1 MYKRIAL
8 ALIAALFVLAAFT
21 LTPFAGQTGLF
32 SLFFASPSYSI
43 GSLSVYQSD
52 SNAIGSGTAVC
63 TGVDI
68 SSISASCDG
77 NLTKKGIYRFELAI
91 SNPNTQNGFPDQLMF
106 LNSYAMGDVLGSD
119 ANLLYCG
126 CLDDGTYKPGVPSFV
141 GDDVNCNMISA
152 SQCNVEKNGGSETF
166 YFVIGIGSNAAS
178 GTGSFFIK
186 DEDKSVDDLSAETSF
201 SFCNIACDSNASCN
215 DSNALTAD
223 SCSNPGSCSSAC
235 VNVPCTVACG
245 SDAACNDFN
254 SLTVDSCSS
263 PGTCSSA
270 CVNTPCTVACD
281 SNASCNDSNS
291 STTDSCSNV
300 GTCFSACVNTPIA
313 CTIACSSNASC
324 ADSNSLTIDTCS
336 SPGTCSAACSHSAC
350 TPACYSNNDCNDSS
364 ALTTDIC
371 NNAGTCDANCSNSVC
386 VPACDLDSDCDDT
399 DPDTKDTCIHP
410 GACGAHCLNEY
421 CAPECSSDEDCGD
434 SDPLTIDT
442 CSNAGECYATCSN
455 VQCQIACSSD
465 SDCDDSK
472 LVTKDSCSS
481 PGTCLAKCSYAEQK
495 EFVFEFVSDFNA
507 VGRGNLVDLNVL
519 VKDLN
524 GNPVEGASIYFTDS
538 AGKRID
544 LNSVGAGYYF
554 AVYEVP
560 ADFVLGKQTLSFLA
574 SKGGLVGVEELVL
587 KIAKGNVNAL
597 LLEPGE
603 PKAFVGEKIEIKFAL
618 VYGNGDL
625 VEAGNATASMNGVSI
640 PLSADS
646 NGVFTGYYLFSE
658 ADLAGAVLTVVSS
671 DALGNEGSTSIGFSV
686 QQPLPLFTLL
696 VGVLIIIAVLIAA
709 YGLKRTHRLSG
720 LLRRAGKL
728 EAEAKATK
736 LQHSIEK
743 EKGAREK
750 LAKKIVAQE
759 KELAKARAEV
769 DFERKKQALAVSK
782 LPMESKYA
790 AHKAAFG
797 LAAKLG
803 KLFSR
808 APKKSAEQ
816 LKAEKRIQEIDAETG
831 AMKEKIRNLEAEY
844 CKQTIKEDFFRKTLF
859 EYREKAHLLE
869 LEKKKIG

>member
-1 MYKRIAL
+1 M
-8 ALIAALFVLAAFT
+8 
-21 LTPFAGQTGLF
+21 
-32 SLFFASPSYSI
+32 
-43 GSLSVYQSD
+43 
-52 SNAIGSGTAVC
+52 
-63 TGVDI
+63 
-68 SSISASCDG
+68 
-77 NLTKKGIYRFELAI
+77 
-91 SNPNTQNGFPDQLMF
+91 
-106 LNSYAMGDVLGSD
+106 
-119 ANLLYCG
+119 
-126 CLDDGTYKPGVPSFV
+126 
-141 GDDVNCNMISA
+141 
-152 SQCNVEKNGGSETF
+152 
-166 YFVIGIGSNAAS
+166 
-178 GTGSFFIK
+178 
-186 DEDKSVDDLSAETSF
+186 
-201 SFCNIACDSNASCN
+201 
-215 DSNALTAD
+215 
-223 SCSNPGSCSSAC
+223 
-235 VNVPCTVACG
+235 
-245 SDAACNDFN
+245 
-254 SLTVDSCSS
+254 
-263 PGTCSSA
+263 
-270 CVNTPCTVACD
+270 
-281 SNASCNDSNS
+281 
-291 STTDSCSNV
+291 
-300 GTCFSACVNTPIA
+300 
-313 CTIACSSNASC
+313 
-324 ADSNSLTIDTCS
+324 
-336 SPGTCSAACSHSAC
+336 
-350 TPACYSNNDCNDSS
+350 
-364 ALTTDIC
+364 
-371 NNAGTCDANCSNSVC
+371 
-386 VPACDLDSDCDDT
+386 
-399 DPDTKDTCIHP
+399 
-410 GACGAHCLNEY
+410 NEY
-421 CAPECSSDEDCGD
+421 CAPECSSNEDCGD
-434 SDPLTIDT
+434 GNPLTIDT
-442 CSNAGECYATCSN
+442 CSNAGECDATCSN
-455 VQCQIACSSD
+455 VPCPIACSSD

-554 AVYEVP
+554 AVYEIP
-560 ADFVLGKQTLSFLA
+560 ADFVLGEQKLSFLA

-603 PKAFVGEKIEIKFAL
+603 PKAFVGEKLEIKFAL

-625 VEAGNATASMNGVSI
+625 VEDGNATASINGISI

-646 NGVFTGYYLFSE
+646 NGIFTGYYLFSE

-671 DALGNEGSTSIGFSV
+671 DALGNEGSTSISFLV
-686 QQPLPLFTLL
+686 QQPLPLFTILA
-696 VGVLIIIAVLIAA
+696 GVLIIIAVFIAA

-743 EKGAREK
+743 EKGAKEK

-759 KELAKARAEV
+759 KELSKARAEV

-790 AHKAAFG
+790 AHEAAFG
-797 LAAKLG
+797 LVARLG
-803 KLFSR
+803 RIFSR
-808 APKKSAEQ
+808 VPKKSAEQ
-816 LKAEKRIQEIDAETG
+816 VIAEQRLQEIDAE
-831 AMKEKIRNLEAEY
+831 AESLKEKIRNLEAEY